1 MPLSPA
7 APREPIH
14 TRQIECRGFRRADGM
29 WDIEGHLTDTK
40 SYAFDNEWRG
50 AVLPGEPV
58 HQMWL
63 RITLDDDLTIRAIEA
78 VTDNSPFPI
87 CPAITPN
94 FQRLKGLSIGK
105 GFIGKVRDLLGGI
118 EGCTHLV
125 EMMGPVATT
134 AFQTIHPYRNRQ
146 MRAQGQSTEASRR
159 PRLLNSC
166 HAFAAGSDVVK
177 RLWPEF
183 HTDKEPPD
191 SAG

>member
-7 APREPIH
+7 VPRELIH
-14 TRQIECRGFRRADGM
+14 TRQIECRGFRRTDGM

-40 SYAFDNEWRG
+40 TYAFDNEWRG
-50 AVLPGEPV
+50 EVLPGVPV

-63 RITLDDDLTIRAIEA
+63 RLTLDDELIIREIEA
-78 VTDNSPFPI
+78 VTDHSPFPI
-87 CPAITPN
+87 CPAIAPN
-94 FQRLKGLSIGK
+94 FQRLRGLSITK
-105 GFIGKVRDLLGGI
+105 GFIGRVRDLLGGV

-134 AFQTIHPYRNRQ
+134 AFQTIHPYRNREL
-146 MRAQGQSTEASRR
+146 RKQGHATDTSRR

-166 HAFAAGSDVVK
+166 HAFAETGDVVK

-183 HTDKEPPD
+183 YTPK
-191 SAG
+191 